1 MSPQDL
7 KPRTSSPTSQIV
19 SMVSKKTGISE
30 RNEHQQ
36 SYQLGGTYIK
46 LENEWRETV
55 KHRSVNAKILK
66 PK

>member
-1 MSPQDL
+1 
-7 KPRTSSPTSQIV
+7 
-19 SMVSKKTGISE
+19 MVSKKTGISE
-30 RNEHQQ
+30 KNEHQQ
-36 SYQLGGTYIK
+36 SYQLGGTYMK